1 MKRIGIIILATS
13 VIICSC
19 SRQEKPQTSLEKA
32 IEKGLVESLC
42 RPAKCSI
49 IEIEKLDSTI
59 FLTEFNRRTSVFEMR
74 IEQNKKF
81 HDDYYRR
88 GLKKNAAIKYDE
100 IHRDYEILDTLQI
113 VKQRMGDSL
122 YMIAY
127 YDYRV
132 KAEVLAGRKLGR
144 IVRKI
149 IRRKAQILDDVYFA
163 ITPDNKV
170 ISVNT
175 DYNKLHQAT
184 GLVIPGYSEIIKAKE
199 ISTELPEDE

>member
-32 IEKGLVESLC
+32 IEKGLVESLS

-88 GLKKNAAIKYDE
+88 GLKKNAAIHQFAKRQMTWFRGMERKGIE
-100 IHRDYEILDTLQI
+100 IEWI
-113 VKQRMGDSL
+113 
-122 YMIAY
+122 
-127 YDYRV
+127 
-132 KAEVLAGRKLGR
+132 
-144 IVRKI
+144 KI
-149 IRRKAQILDDVYFA
+149 
-163 ITPDNKV
+163 
-170 ISVNT
+170 
-175 DYNKLHQAT
+175 
-184 GLVIPGYSEIIKAKE
+184 
-199 ISTELPEDE
+199 